1 MTTSASTKLT
11 YDDYAAFPE
20 DGRRHEIID
29 GEHYV
34 VPSPITKH
42 QAISRRLE
50 FALVKYLEQNRIGTV
65 FDAPYDVVLSELDV
79 VQPDILYIANEHSA
93 IITEKNVQG
102 APDLVIEI
110 ISESTRHTDE
120 ITKRKL
126 YERSG
131 VSEYWVVDPVVDTVK
146 IYRLIDRGYQ
156 RVAEVS
162 NEAGGGL
169 ETPLLPDFVMDIGA
183 VFRD

>member
-34 VPSPITKH
+34 VPSPIIKH
-42 QAISRRLE
+42 QAISRKLE
-50 FALVKYLEQNRIGTV
+50 FALVKYLEQNPIGTV
-65 FDAPYDVVLSELDV
+65 FDAPCDVVLSDLDV

-93 IITEKNVQG
+93 IITEKNVRG

-126 YERSG
+126 YERFG

-146 IYRLIDRGYQ
+146 IHRLIEGRYQ
-156 RVAEVS
+156 RVVEIS
-162 NEAGGGL
+162 NETGGRL
-169 ETPLLPDFVMDIGA
+169 ETPLLPDFVMEIGA